1 MTNKC
6 FISIDKNCNLTLND
20 TKFNENYIQ
29 VFIISKKSTKESETL
44 IRTSEDIPVTFKI
57 KSDGFYTICKLTI
70 PLDDT
75 KPYYYKNKKYYHNIQ
90 EVTLQELIEVNPEVS
105 EIKIEYFYYFSICNL
120 KKCFIKLCK
129 DIFDQRLYK
138 CKTTVDNSLIYKRD
152 LLWSAINV
160 IQYMTEMDYI
170 EEAERLLE
178 KITSC
183 NGLCDEN
190 NKNCGC
196 KHERMWV

>member
-6 FISIDKNCNLTLND
+6 FISIDKNCNLILND

-44 IRTSEDIPVTFKI
+44 IRTSEDIPVIFKI